1 MKKLNGKLYFQKKD
15 VTKICDNLIVAL
27 EDSNYLKLYSKQ
39 ERNSVFSSIKKF
51 KKKLLEILNEELAV
65 KFDYIEN
72 LYLDIMYSATSLITP
87 DVFSQIPLEN
97 ITPIDTI
104 KYYNWFFNYGLTL
117 IISEFEKYK

>member
-1 MKKLNGKLYFQKKD
+1 MF
-15 VTKICDNLIVAL
+15 
-27 EDSNYLKLYSKQ
+27 
-39 ERNSVFSSIKKF
+39 F
-51 KKKLLEILNEELAV
+51 KLLEILNEEMAV

-72 LYLDIMYSATSLITP
+72 LYLDIMYSATSLVTP
-87 DVFSQIPLEN
+87 EVFSQIPLEN